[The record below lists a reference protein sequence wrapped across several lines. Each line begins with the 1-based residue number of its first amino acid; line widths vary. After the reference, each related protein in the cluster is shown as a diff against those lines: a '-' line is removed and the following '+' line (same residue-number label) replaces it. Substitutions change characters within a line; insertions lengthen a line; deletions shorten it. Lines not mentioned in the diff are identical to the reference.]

1 MIFIAFQGYLQV
13 EVIPCTKEGNNLT
26 EQFVEEPEELVSIA
40 YYYIVL
46 PNIACIW
53 TVLITLT

>member
-46 PNIACIW
+46 PNIACI
-53 TVLITLT
+53 